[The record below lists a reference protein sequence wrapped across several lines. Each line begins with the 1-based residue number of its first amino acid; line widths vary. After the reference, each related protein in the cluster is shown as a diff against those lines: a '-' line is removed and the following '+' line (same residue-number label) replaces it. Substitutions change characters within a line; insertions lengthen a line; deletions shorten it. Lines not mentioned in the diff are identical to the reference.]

1 MEDFYAS
8 IKLVTGE
15 EILTQVLHDV
25 EDDVIIIANAIEI
38 EEMNVATSPGVFQCM
53 ITPHMWMKFSGE
65 DSFILKKEHIL
76 TITELSKDGLSF
88 YKKCLARALHPSNNP
103 MVDNRVEADEQK
115 GYVSSVDD
123 ARQYFE
129 YLYRT

>member
-15 EILTQVLHDV
+15 ELLAQVLHD
-25 EDDVIIIANAIEI
+25 EDDDVIIIANAVEI
-38 EEMNVATSPGVFQCM
+38 DEMNISPSPGVIQCM

-65 DSFILKKEHIL
+65 DSFIIKKEHIL
-76 TITELSKDGLSF
+76 TITELSPRVVQF
-88 YKKCLARALHPSNNP
+88 YKKCLDRAKNPSSNP
-103 MVDNRVEADEQK
+103 VLDNRVDADEQR
-115 GYVSSVDD
+115 GFISTIDD

>member
-15 EILTQVLHDV
+15 EILTQVLHD
-25 EDDVIIIANAIEI
+25 ESDDVIIIANAIEV
-38 EEMNVATSPGVFQCM
+38 EELNVSPAPGVFQCM

-65 DSFILKKEHIL
+65 DSFIIRIEHIL
-76 TITELSKDGLSF
+76 TITELSSKGLSF
-88 YKKCLARALHPSNNP
+88 YKKCLVRALQPSNNP
-103 MVDNRVEADEQK
+103 MIDNRVEAEEQK

-123 ARQYFE
+123 AREYFE

>member
-1 MEDFYAS
+1 MWF
-8 IKLVTGE
+8 L
-15 EILTQVLHDV
+15 LHDYNKHH
-25 EDDVIIIANAIEI
+25 I
-38 EEMNVATSPGVFQCM
+38 
-53 ITPHMWMKFSGE
+53 
-65 DSFILKKEHIL
+65 KKEHIL
-76 TITELSKDGLSF
+76 TITELSKNGLSF